1 MTRLGFVIDQRSCIG
16 CNACTVACK
25 AEHGVELGV
34 FRTWVKYI
42 EKGAFP
48 DTRPVLLGDALQ
60 PLRRCAVRRGV
71 SSHRLVS
78 PR

>member
-34 FRTWVKYI
+34 FLNLGEVHRAGRVP
-42 EKGAFP
+42 GHP
-48 DTRPVLLGDALQ
+48 PVLLGDAL
-60 PLRRCAVRRGV
+60 
-71 SSHRLVS
+71 
-78 PR
+78 